1 MIDSALSN
9 KWLEGKKQQKNP
21 LPFSYRTRGL
31 VVWEEHCVECSPPY
45 CYHHCENYLER
56 VDKKCIRMVGGIQ
69 RVKGVSGSLPYGV
82 YCHFR
87 KWAKLE
93 SRFSNKSVGDGA
105 YKLADVINRALG
117 KTALVVAKIAR
128 PLSPTLKPYGAYVA
142 LRHWIMDWN
151 WCQSQELPDVFFI
164 RCSLKE
170 KESVQLLIQMESK
183 ESIIYSQIHTL
194 KKGENEILIQL
205 VDIKDRDKIIKTFIS
220 PLEDSETKIE
230 FSYIDYFYGIR
241 MYENQQSKPAQKVK
255 VVAWD
260 LDNTLWDGTLVED
273 EDVRVRNS
281 VVECIK
287 QLDSKGILNTIVSKN
302 DHDKAWKKVE
312 DFGIAEYFLAP
323 AINWGQKSEN
333 LKGIAKY
340 LNLGIDAFAFVDDN
354 VREREE
360 VKMALPMVRV
370 YSDEEVSSL
379 LNLPEFDVPVTEAS
393 KTRRLSYQQE
403 VSRKQFEAQFTDN
416 YDEYLRSLEMLL
428 TVELINESNTDRCF
442 ELLSRSNQLNLSTNR
457 YTQGEYI
464 KLINDPDN
472 LCYSFRCRDKFGD
485 YGIVAFLSLHL
496 DGNMAVIK
504 DFVISCRVEK
514 KKVEEAC
521 ICSLREVLKKRGISQ
536 ISAKLIKTKKN
547 GPIAAVFDDLP
558 FKIVRSDNASI
569 DYLLESVDDMVDRG
583 IVKCTFSQN
592 KGNK

>member
-1 MIDSALSN
+1 MIDSALSKN
-9 KWLEGKKQQKNP
+9 WIEGKAENNNP
-21 LPFSYRTRGL
+21 LPFSYCKRGL

-56 VDKKCIRMVGGIQ
+56 VDKKCVRMIGGIQ
-69 RVKGVSGSLPYGV
+69 RVRGISGSLPYGV

-93 SRFSNKSVGDGA
+93 SRISNKSVGDSV
-105 YKLADVINRALG
+105 YKRADIINRWLG
-117 KTALVVAKIAR
+117 KTALVIAKILK

-142 LRHWIMDWN
+142 LRHWIMDWK
-151 WCQSQELPDVFFI
+151 WCQSTDFPDVFFI
-164 RCSLKE
+164 RCNLKD
-170 KESVQLLIQMESK
+170 KEGVQLLIQMESK

-194 KKGENEILIQL
+194 KMGDNEILIPL
-205 VDIKDRDKIIKTFIS
+205 ADIKGREKIEKTFVS
-220 PLEDSETKIE
+220 PLEDSDTKIM
-230 FSYIDYFYGIR
+230 FSYIDYFYGVR
-241 MYENQQSKPAQKVK
+241 MYEKTQVKPASKVK

-273 EDVRVRNS
+273 EDVLVRDS

-302 DHDKAWKKVE
+302 DYDKAWKKVE

-360 VKMALPMVRV
+360 VRMALPMVRV
-370 YSDEEVSSL
+370 YSETEVPSL

-393 KTRRLSYQQE
+393 KTRRISYQQE

-416 YDEYLRSLEMLL
+416 YDDYLRSLEMLL
-428 TVELINESNTDRCF
+428 TIEPINESNSDRCY

-457 YTQGEYI
+457 YTLEEYSQ
-464 KLINDPDN
+464 LIANKDN
-472 LCYSFRCRDKFGD
+472 LCYAFRCRDKFGD

-496 DGNMAVIK
+496 DGNKAIIK
-504 DFVISCRVEK
+504 DFVISCRVAK

-521 ICSLREVLKKRGISQ
+521 ICSLRDVLMERGVSQ

-558 FKIVRSDNASI
+558 FKKVDFDDTHI
-569 DYLLESVDDMVDRG
+569 DYLLERIDNLVDRG
-583 IVKCTFSQN
+583 IVKYTLFHIN
-592 KGNK
+592 DN